1 MRRSR
6 PSQSQRQRRGEFRFT
21 LLCSAPNRN
30 GQSRTSTATARGQW
44 AVRRSTSQPVGQ
56 ASAKFNPMWLRN
68 SPTMAS
74 QECPA
79 EEVSGL
85 SLQRELQASGSQENP
100 HPGSWEQHDGP

>member
-1 MRRSR
+1 MISTYQSAYGSLDHWATSKEDQMRRSR

-68 SPTMAS
+68 SQLPKSPDPLGFTS
-74 QECPA
+74 YRQ
-79 EEVSGL
+79 
-85 SLQRELQASGSQENP
+85 
-100 HPGSWEQHDGP
+100 